1 MTKEG
6 VNGMSM
12 ISEILRALGLI
23 TAGALMVLI
32 FIIEH
37 DAGEDP
43 AVWDDADWEQAEDQD
58 P

>member
-1 MTKEG
+1 
-6 VNGMSM
+6 M